1 MMVSPFVDE
10 TAKATTSSKIQND
23 EISSTKGSSSED
35 ESLEKELNSGDESVS
50 QLLSSEDEVSK
61 EEATTSQSVDSKLS
75 DDSYEDE
82 TEKETQLKNHDT
94 PPVEDIIKVGACDET
109 TETDIGTIEENESI
123 EISDED
129 SINDDADNETSF
141 ENYGTPKVSSNL
153 KLQNSADQGVGVDFS
168 DNSEAMK
175 SGSITY
181 TLISVHVETF
191 RVSNDPII
199 NLTQIGCTTALTG
212 GKEKGTFFQPIKPS
226 NLEELLEKHKMEGDL
241 LKALHITDEN
251 GKFEFRAQFE
261 IRKRKEKNKIYAINE
276 AEALKLFWEFLSD
289 YKNVVLA
296 TVDEATMELVLA
308 KLLETRPENNT
319 VVGFT
324 TWPKVLEH
332 CIKFAGKDVYE
343 EEHDLED
350 FYTNHCGNIKGYINA
365 LDVAQ
370 FMGKSIKRIGAD
382 FARKFATLNSESRF
396 TKNDFIE
403 EIVEDVRN
411 IEPNKTAK
419 VELNKPLTVEVF
431 SSFRPAVSTTIGIQ
445 EMDMVELSS
454 GSESEDSDIGIVEEN
469 LRPKKYTKRNF
480 FQDKDLLSAKR
491 KHPYD
496 FPEYPVAKR
505 PVLNFSGEPI
515 VISSED
521 EDDELSLDE
530 ELPSVSA
537 TKRVGTVSSSPKYSN
552 LKYTEELLKKNLSNI
567 KVTKVHELDEDK
579 EGTWLGKSTRI
590 TSGSNDNDSSELLL
604 ADDLTVDEQKLD
616 KDEEFAV
623 DEEKLDKDMEHVRK
637 TFHFESSNVPL
648 A

>member
-10 TAKATTSSKIQND
+10 TARATTSSKIQND

-35 ESLEKELNSGDESVS
+35 ESLVKELDSGDESVS
-50 QLLSSEDEVSK
+50 QILSSEDEVSK
-61 EEATTSQSVDSKLS
+61 EEATTSQSVDNKLS

-82 TEKETQLKNHDT
+82 AEKETFLKNSDT
-94 PPVEDIIKVGACDET
+94 PPEDEIIKVGSCNET
-109 TETDIGTIEENESI
+109 TESDIGTIEGNESI

-129 SINDDADNETSF
+129 STNDDADNETSF
-141 ENYGTPKVSSNL
+141 ENYGSAEVASNINLTNCALQEVSMDSSN
-153 KLQNSADQGVGVDFS
+153 K
-168 DNSEAMK
+168 SEVMK

-191 RVSNDPII
+191 RVSNDPNI

-212 GKEKGTFFQPIKPS
+212 GKEKDTFFQPIKPS

-241 LKALHITDEN
+241 LKALHMTDEN

-276 AEALKLFWEFLSD
+276 PEALKLFWEFLSD
-289 YKNVVLA
+289 YENVVLA

-308 KLLETRPENNT
+308 KLLENRPDSNT
-319 VVGFT
+319 VIGFT

-332 CIKFAGKDVYE
+332 CIKFAGEDVYE
-343 EEHDLED
+343 DEHDLED

-370 FMGKSIKRIGAD
+370 FMGKSIKKLGAD
-382 FARKFATLNSESRF
+382 FARKFATLNSQSQKF
-396 TKNDFIE
+396 SKNDFIE

-419 VELNKPLTVEVF
+419 VELIKPLTVEVF
-431 SSFRPAVSTTIGIQ
+431 SSFRPAVSTTIGIE

-469 LRPKKYTKRNF
+469 LRAKRYTRRNSIH
-480 FQDKDLLSAKR
+480 DKDLLSAKR

-515 VISSED
+515 VISSDD
-521 EDDELSLDE
+521 EDDDLTLDE
-530 ELPSVSA
+530 ELSSVSA
-537 TKRVGTVSSSPKYSN
+537 TKSVGTVSSSQKFSN
-552 LKYTEELLKKNLSNI
+552 LKYTEEMLKKNLTNI
-567 KVTKVHELDEDK
+567 RVTKVHELDEDK
-579 EGTWLGKSTRI
+579 EGAWLGKSTSI
-590 TSGSNDNDSSELLL
+590 TSDKDSSEMLLT
-604 ADDLTVDEQKLD
+604 DDFSIDEEKLD
-616 KDEEFAV
+616 KDDEFAV

-637 TFHFESSNVPL
+637 TFDFESS
-648 A
+648 